1 MNQSMPQKVTA
12 VRVDGVEIAYKL
24 TGPGNGVRLAPTMH
38 LDRAVSPAAGAI
50 GPSYRGAE
58 LALPT
63 VDDYAYALVFHI
75 TDPDTA
81 RAMAELFTEVADK
94 LSETRTGYTV

>member
-1 MNQSMPQKVTA
+1 VNQSMPQKVTA
-12 VRVDGVEIAYKL
+12 VRVDGLEIAYKL
-24 TGPGNGVRLAPTMH
+24 AMPGNSVRLAPTMH
-38 LDRAVSPAAGAI
+38 LEHHVSPAAGAI
-50 GPSYRGAE
+50 GPSYRSAE

-63 VDDYAYALVFHI
+63 VDDYALVFHLD
-75 TDPDTA
+75 DPEAA